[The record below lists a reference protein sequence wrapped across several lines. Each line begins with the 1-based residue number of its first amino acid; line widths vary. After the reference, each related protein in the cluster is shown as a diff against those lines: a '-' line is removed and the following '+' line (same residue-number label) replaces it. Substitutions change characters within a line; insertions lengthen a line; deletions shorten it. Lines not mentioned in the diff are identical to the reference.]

1 MFVTYVL
8 KKISNT
14 YRTFLFV
21 LMTSL
26 IVMSFTRGDK
36 KHNHTDTKEVTTEQT
51 KKEHSKKN
59 TASIQKAIDH
69 AVVPAINIDIEKV
82 AILFREILL
91 DETSYFH
98 LPTDTKIIRPKLLQ
112 TLLTTAIQKNAP

>member
-82 AILFREILL
+82 AILFR
-91 DETSYFH
+91 
-98 LPTDTKIIRPKLLQ
+98 
-112 TLLTTAIQKNAP
+112 

>member
-1 MFVTYVL
+1 
-8 KKISNT
+8 
-14 YRTFLFV
+14 
-21 LMTSL
+21 MTSL

>member
-36 KHNHTDTKEVTTEQT
+36 NHNHTDTKEVTTEQT